1 MTAGKEE
8 AADLIESQ
16 PERSTIDSLGFDD
29 FVPEGKTPYVK
40 DAMTYHTTFLKGW
53 QVFYVLS
60 NTIWVQRALWQMMG
74 RLFLV
79 TLIVGFGSFF
89 FMPDASHIDA
99 SRFREITAVL
109 NIFLGLMLSF
119 FLRDSVA
126 RWGKCVDGFL
136 GLFNAIRNL
145 AMQFHALGVE
155 QERANTCVRYG
166 VTSAVILINELKCM
180 GLSVAESKAAEQALW
195 LRLRSLPQT
204 RENQFFSVSEKE
216 QMLLK
221 GTNDTP
227 GQLWTWI
234 GSLIGRMAMDGEVPP
249 MASPTYGR
257 IINLC
262 QIAQDQIRVI
272 RAAMFVKT
280 PFLYVHTLASLVH
293 VTNFLFAVALGLVLG
308 TSLEGIQKYYQS
320 YWYPEGFVD
329 TKLKR
334 PAEEGQTIIIELLK
348 CVLAPML
355 YQAFFMLGCSVSC
368 PFANADSSIPV
379 NRMLAH
385 LRDDLLDA
393 EVLANS
399 PPHWEAPAFKKRQ
412 P

>member
-1 MTAGKEE
+1 MKEE
-8 AADLIESQ
+8 AADLLESQ
-16 PERSTIDSLGFDD
+16 PEASTIESLGFND

-79 TLIVGFGSFF
+79 TLMVGFGSFM
-89 FMPDASHIDA
+89 FMPDASHVDA

-119 FLRDSVA
+119 FLRESVA
-126 RWGKCVDGFL
+126 RWVKCVDGFL

-145 AMQFHALGVE
+145 AMQLHALGVDKK
-155 QERANTCVRYG
+155 RANICLRYG
-166 VTSAVILINELKCM
+166 VMSAIILISDLKRM
-180 GLSVAESKAAEQALW
+180 GLTVQESNAKNDAMWAKLS
-195 LRLRSLPQT
+195 SLPQT
-204 RENQFFSVSEKE
+204 RENQFYSVSTQE
-216 QMLLK
+216 QNLLK

-227 GQLWTWI
+227 GQLWIWI
-234 GSLIGRMAMDGEVPP
+234 ASLVGRMALDGDVLP

-262 QIAQDQIRVI
+262 QVAQDEIRVI

-280 PFLYVHTLASLVH
+280 PFLYVHTLATLVH
-293 VTNFLFAVALGLVLG
+293 VTNFLFAVALGFVLG
-308 TSLEGIQKYYQS
+308 TSLEGIAKYAES
-320 YWYPEGFVD
+320 CWYPEGYTD

-334 PAEEGQTIIIELLK
+334 PAEEGQIIIIELLK

-368 PFANADSSIPV
+368 PFANPDSSIPV
-379 NRMLAH
+379 NRILSH

-393 EVLANS
+393 EVLATN
-399 PPHWEAPAFKKRQ
+399 PPHWEAPSFKKRQ